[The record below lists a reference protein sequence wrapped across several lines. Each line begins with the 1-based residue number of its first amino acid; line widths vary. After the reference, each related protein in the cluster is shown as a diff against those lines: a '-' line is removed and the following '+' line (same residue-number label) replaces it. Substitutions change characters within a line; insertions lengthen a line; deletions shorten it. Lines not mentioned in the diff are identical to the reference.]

1 LFLSLYFV
9 SHGARSHGFIGAASR
24 LERDALGHV
33 SHHRELAYDP
43 RCGGEYST

>member
-1 LFLSLYFV
+1 MVPDPMALSV
-9 SHGARSHGFIGAASR
+9 QPPGWS
-24 LERDALGHV
+24 RDALGHV